1 MRGVQSE
8 ILRNIKRMC
17 RKALSVVEDES
28 KEISKDQLQKRKSVQ
43 SCTE

>member
-8 ILRNIKRMC
+8 ILQNIKRMC
-17 RKALSVVEDES
+17 RKALSLVEDES
-28 KEISKDQLQKRKSVQ
+28 KEIRKDQLQKRKSVQ